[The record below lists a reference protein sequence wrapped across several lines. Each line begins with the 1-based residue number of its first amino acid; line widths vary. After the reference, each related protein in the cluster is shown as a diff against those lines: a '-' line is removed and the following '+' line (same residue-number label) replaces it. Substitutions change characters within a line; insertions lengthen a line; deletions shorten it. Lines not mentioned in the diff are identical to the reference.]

1 MAPATK
7 KTTATKTTAKK
18 ATAKKATEKKATP
31 KKTAAAEPDSFTAE
45 ERDAMKQRAS
55 ELRSR
60 RTTKPTAED
69 DAQAVL
75 DKIAELGSPDREM
88 AERIH
93 AVITAAV
100 PELAPKLWYGMPAY
114 AKDGKNVVFFQPASK
129 FKARYA
135 TLGFNDPATL
145 DDGEMWPTSYAVTT
159 VTAAVEKQVAAL
171 VKKSVG

>member
-7 KTTATKTTAKK
+7 KPTATKTTAKK
-18 ATAKKATEKKATP
+18 ATAKKATP

-88 AERIH
+88 AERIP
-93 AVITAAV
+93 AAV

-145 DDGEMWPTSYAVTT
+145 DDGDMWPTSYAVTT
-159 VTAAVEKQVAAL
+159 VTPAVEKQVAAR

>member
-7 KTTATKTTAKK
+7 KTTA
-18 ATAKKATEKKATP
+18 
-31 KKTAAAEPDSFTAE
+31 KKTAARKTTATKAAGAEDGFTAD
-45 ERDAMKQRAS
+45 ERAAMKQRAS

-60 RTTKPTAED
+60 RTNKPTAED
-69 DAQAVL
+69 DAKAVL

-93 AVITAAV
+93 AVITTAV

-145 DDGEMWPTSYAVTT
+145 DDGDMWPTSYAVTT

>member
-7 KTTATKTTAKK
+7 KTTAKKTAVKKTSVKKTTATK
-18 ATAKKATEKKATP
+18 AANGE
-31 KKTAAAEPDSFTAE
+31 DSFSAA

-55 ELRSR
+55 ELRAR
-60 RTTKPTAED
+60 RNSKPTAEA

-88 AERIH
+88 AEKIH
-93 AVITAAV
+93 AVITKAV

-129 FKARYA
+129 FKARYS
-135 TLGFNDPATL
+135 TLGFNDPAAL

-159 VTAAVEKQVAAL
+159 VTPAVEQKVAAL

>member
-7 KTTATKTTAKK
+7 KTTA
-18 ATAKKATEKKATP
+18 
-31 KKTAAAEPDSFTAE
+31 KKTAAKKTTARTTASAEDNFTAD

-60 RTTKPTAED
+60 RTNKPTAED
-69 DAQAVL
+69 DAKAVL
-75 DKIAELGSPDREM
+75 DKIAELDSPDREM

-93 AVITAAV
+93 AVITTAV

-145 DDGEMWPTSYAVTT
+145 DDGDMWPTSYAVTT
-159 VTAAVEKQVAAL
+159 VTPAVEKKVAAL

>member
-18 ATAKKATEKKATP
+18 ATAKKATP

-60 RTTKPTAED
+60 RATKPTAED

-129 FKARYA
+129 FKARYG
-135 TLGFNDPATL
+135 TIGFEDKAFL
-145 DDGEMWPTSYAVTT
+145 DDGAIWPTAFAVTRFT
-159 VTAAVEKQVAAL
+159 EEDEAWLAAL
-171 VKKSVG
+171 VKKAAG

>member
-7 KTTATKTTAKK
+7 KTTAKKTTAKK
-18 ATAKKATEKKATP
+18 TTAKKT
-31 KKTAAAEPDSFTAE
+31 TARTTASAEDSFTAD

-60 RTTKPTAED
+60 RSTKPTAED

-145 DDGEMWPTSYAVTT
+145 DDGDMWPTSYAITT
-159 VTAAVEKQVAAL
+159 VTPAVEKKVAAL

>member
-7 KTTATKTTAKK
+7 KTTA
-18 ATAKKATEKKATP
+18 
-31 KKTAAAEPDSFTAE
+31 KKTAAKKTTARTTASAEDNFTAD

-60 RTTKPTAED
+60 RTNKPTAED
-69 DAQAVL
+69 DAKAVL
-75 DKIAELGSPDREM
+75 DKIAELDSPDREM

-93 AVITAAV
+93 AVITTAV

-145 DDGEMWPTSYAVTT
+145 DDGDMWPTSYAVTT
-159 VTAAVEKQVAAL
+159 VTPAVEKKVAAL
-171 VKKSVG
+171 VMKSVG

>member
-7 KTTATKTTAKK
+7 KTTA
-18 ATAKKATEKKATP
+18 
-31 KKTAAAEPDSFTAE
+31 KKTAAKKTTARTTASAEDNFTAD

-60 RTTKPTAED
+60 RTNKPTAED
-69 DAQAVL
+69 DAKAVL
-75 DKIAELGSPDREM
+75 DKIAELDSPDREM
-88 AERIH
+88 AARIH
-93 AVITAAV
+93 AVITTAV

-145 DDGEMWPTSYAVTT
+145 DDGDMWPTSYAVTT
-159 VTAAVEKQVAAL
+159 VTPAVEKKVAAL